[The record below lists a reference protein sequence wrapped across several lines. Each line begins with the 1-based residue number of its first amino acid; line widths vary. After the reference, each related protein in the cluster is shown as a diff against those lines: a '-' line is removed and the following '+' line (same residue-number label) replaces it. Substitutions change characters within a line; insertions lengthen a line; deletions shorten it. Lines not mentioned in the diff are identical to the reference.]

1 VEFVTDTKIDELFKV
16 IEKSKKVF
24 VTEEAR
30 NLNIPVTSVSRI
42 ARYFEQLGLVE
53 LDFKNIKGPSIIY
66 IKSPQIPFRNVTDT
80 QIIEKLDFYKSVE
93 DIKSVNKLV
102 YNFYEYAKNVD
113 DQNTWE
119 IYRKVREYY
128 MKTFINKY
136 VGKGAG
142 TSKDPINKIDSYTF
156 TVETIQIK
164 VDIVKQELEAVPFYV
179 LSLLKLSDITKLV
192 IERIQEE
199 VIGDITMN
207 LTFKSIEE
215 EFFAKNQYKQKIT
228 EIMKIVL
235 PDIKDENLQVIA
247 DYVVITSLGMGDV
260 EFLLKDKL
268 LEEIVINSSKEP
280 VWAYHKKHGWLQ
292 TDITVDDEART
303 VHYAMLAGRV
313 VDKTITTLE
322 PLMDAHLKTGD
333 RVNATLMPI
342 SSRGN
347 TFTIRKFAEQPWTI
361 TSFLKSGTIDTL
373 AAAIVW
379 TAMQYELSI
388 LIVGGTGSGKT
399 STLNVLSLFIPPNQR
414 VISIEDTR
422 ELQLPKTLHW
432 VPMETKLPNPEGKGG
447 VSMLDLCINSLRMR
461 PDRIIVGEIRR
472 KKEAEVMFEA
482 MHTGHSVY
490 ATLHANTAKEAVVR
504 LTTDPIGISKSLL
517 NAVDLIFV
525 QNRNRRTNKRRTF
538 EIAEV
543 LEDGELNVLF
553 RYSVK
558 EDKMIR
564 LKAPEK
570 FYAQLELVAG
580 LTKAEVNAEL
590 RDKIKILNYL
600 VSKDMNSVEEI
611 ALLVKNYYVNKTY
624 LMNKLFGDKNK

>member
-1 VEFVTDTKIDELFKV
+1 MTDTKIDELFKS
-16 IEKSKKVF
+16 IEKNKRVF
-24 VTEEAR
+24 TTEEAKK
-30 NLNIPVTSVSRI
+30 LEIPVASVSRI
-42 ARYFEQLGLVE
+42 ARYLEQLGLVE
-53 LDFKNIKGPSIIY
+53 LDFKNIKGPSIKY
-66 IKSPQIPFRNVTDT
+66 LKSPQIPFRNVTDE
-80 QIIEKLDFYKSVE
+80 QIIEKLEFYKSVE

-113 DQNTWE
+113 DKETWE
-119 IYRKVREYY
+119 IYRRVREYY
-128 MKTFINKY
+128 MKNFINKY
-136 VGKGAG
+136 VGRSS
-142 TSKDPINKIDSYTF
+142 SKDPITKIDSYTF
-156 TVETIQIK
+156 TVESIQIK

-192 IERIQEE
+192 IERIKEE
-199 VIGDITMN
+199 VIGDITMH
-207 LTFKSIEE
+207 LSFKSVEE
-215 EFFAKNQYKQKIT
+215 EFIAKNLYRQKIN

-235 PDIKDENLQVIA
+235 PEMKDDALQEIA
-247 DYVVITSLGMGDV
+247 DYIVITSLGMGEI

-292 TDITVDDEART
+292 TDITVDDETRT

-322 PLMDAHLKTGD
+322 PLMDAHLRTGD

-347 TFTIRKFAEQPWTI
+347 TFTVRKFAEQPWTI
-361 TSFLKSGTIDTL
+361 THFLKSGTIDHL

-379 TAMQYELSI
+379 TAIQYELSI

-517 NAVDLIFV
+517 SAVDLIFV

-543 LEDGELNVLF
+543 LEEGDLNVLF
-553 RYSVK
+553 RFNVK
-558 EDKMIR
+558 DDKLVKINN
-564 LKAPEK
+564 PSK
-570 FYAQLELVAG
+570 FYDQLELVAG
-580 LTKAEVNAEL
+580 LTKQEVNAEL
-590 RDKIKILNYL
+590 KDKIRVLNYL
-600 VSKDMNSVEEI
+600 VNKDITSVEEI